1 MTMADE
7 SPARERFGERAV
19 RMGFII
25 EADVEAALDRQRE
38 LASERKPHML
48 IGLVLL
54 QMGALANDQL
64 IAILKSYEDESGG
77 AKQ

>member
-1 MTMADE
+1 MSGKS
-7 SPARERFGERAV
+7 SPRERFGERAV

-25 EADVEAALDRQRE
+25 EADVEAALDRQQE
-38 LASERKPHML
+38 LAREGKPHML

-64 IAILKSYEDESGG
+64 IAILKSYEDEPGG
-77 AKQ
+77 AT

>member
-1 MTMADE
+1 MAEE

-19 RMGFII
+19 RMGFIV

-38 LASERKPHML
+38 LAKERKPHML

-77 AKQ
+77 GTQ

>member
-1 MTMADE
+1 MAEE
-7 SPARERFGERAV
+7 SPAKERFGERAV

-25 EADVEAALDRQRE
+25 EADVEAALDRQQE
-38 LASERKPHML
+38 LAKEGKPHIL

-77 AKQ
+77 AT

>member
-1 MTMADE
+1 MAEE

-38 LASERKPHML
+38 LAREGKPHML

-64 IAILKSYEDESGG
+64 IAILKSYEDEAGG
-77 AKQ
+77 AAQ

>member
-1 MTMADE
+1 MADE
-7 SPARERFGERAV
+7 SPAKERFGERAV

-38 LASERKPHML
+38 LAEEGKPHML

-54 QMGALANDQL
+54 QMGSLANDQL

-77 AKQ
+77 ATQ